1 MCLAAWCDSAF
12 GVAFILSNILS
23 LGSALGALEKHFTDV
38 FAHRFGTARYPI
50 RM

>member
-23 LGSALGALEKHFTDV
+23 LGSGMMSQLARRGQLPGGGAGAGV
-38 FAHRFGTARYPI
+38 
-50 RM
+50 MS